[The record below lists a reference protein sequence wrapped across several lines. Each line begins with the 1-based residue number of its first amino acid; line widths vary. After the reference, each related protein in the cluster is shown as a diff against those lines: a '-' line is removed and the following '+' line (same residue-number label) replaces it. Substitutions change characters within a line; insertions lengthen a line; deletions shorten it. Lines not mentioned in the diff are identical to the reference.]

1 MRKTFA
7 FGFCL
12 VTCAAPLAAQAG
24 QFQVGPRLGYVKYAT
39 KTGIRDDGFKS
50 SSAVLGLDGLYGL
63 TNNIGLGFRL
73 DLSRPQTDGNYF
85 PAEMTFKDTIQLFK
99 ISQPLT
105 ILEYFGKIE
114 VGTGGSFNLFV
125 NGSVGGYNITLDPQ
139 VADGLKNVK
148 DMAFGLGGG
157 LAIQAGGSTHVRL
170 EVNSAIWQNFDR
182 SALNP
187 VSGRFNPVQ
196 FPQAIPAQAPFKGGV
211 SNLQFS
217 LAFSF
222 APGGER

>member
-7 FGFCL
+7 LGLCL
-12 VTCAAPLAAQAG
+12 ATCATPLAAQAG
-24 QFQVGPRLGYVKYAT
+24 QFQVGPRIGYVKYAT
-39 KTGIRDDGFKS
+39 KTGIADDGLKS
-50 SSAVLGLDGLYGL
+50 SSAVLGLDGLYSL

-73 DLSRPQTDGNYF
+73 DLSRPQTDGSFF
-85 PAEMTFKDTIQLFK
+85 PAEMIFKDTTELFQ

-105 ILEYFGKIE
+105 ILEYFAKIE
-114 VGTGGSFNLFV
+114 VGTGGAFNLFV

-139 VADGLKNVK
+139 VADGLRSLK
-148 DMAFGLGGG
+148 DLAFGLGGG
-157 LAIQAGGSTHVRL
+157 LAIAAGSGTHVRL
-170 EVNSAIWQNFDR
+170 EVVSAMWQNFDR

-187 VSGRFNPVQ
+187 VSGRFTPVQ
-196 FPQAIPAQAPFKGGV
+196 FPQAIPAQTPFKGGV
-211 SNLQFS
+211 NNLQFS

>member
-7 FGFCL
+7 LGLCL

-39 KTGIRDDGFKS
+39 KTGIKDDGLKT
-50 SSAVLGLDGLYGL
+50 SSAVLGLDGLYSV
-63 TNNIGLGFRL
+63 TNNIGLGFRF
-73 DLSRPQTDGNYF
+73 DLSRPETDGSFF
-85 PAEMTFKDTIQLFK
+85 PAEMTFKDTTELFE

-114 VGTGGSFNLFV
+114 VGTGGNFNLFV
-125 NGSVGGYNITLDPQ
+125 NGSVGGYHITLDPQ
-139 VADGLKNVK
+139 VADGLKNVG
-148 DMAFGLGGG
+148 DLAFAFGGG
-157 LAIQAGGSTHVRL
+157 LAIQAGATTHVRL
-170 EVNSAIWQNFDR
+170 EVQSAIWQNFDR
-182 SALNP
+182 ASLNP
-187 VSGRFNPVQ
+187 VSNRFTPKQ
-196 FPQAIPAQAPFKGGV
+196 FPEAIPPQAPFKGGV
-211 SNLQFS
+211 NNLQFS